1 MLEKIFAAAG
11 KAAAFVCVA
20 IAAVM
25 FPAAAAELFVKR
37 GRVQSEKFNG
47 DLYILGRKSN
57 FKTVFVTNAAPVNF
71 AKNVIKRHL
80 DG

>member
-11 KAAAFVCVA
+11 KAAAFICIG

-25 FPAAAAELFVKR
+25 LPAAAAELFIKR

-57 FKTVFVTNAAPVNF
+57 SKIAFITNVTPVNF

-80 DG
+80 GG